1 MHRLDWTD
9 LRHALAVAEAGSLA
23 GAARVLG
30 VNHTTVLRRVSGL
43 EARMGVR
50 LFERMPT
57 GYAPTAAGE
66 EVLAV
71 ARGMEATVAALERRL
86 AGQDL
91 RLSGTLR
98 VATTDTLALTVL
110 MPHLAAFRAAHP
122 GIELEVALS
131 NAMANLTR
139 RDADVAVRPADDP
152 PEALVGRRVA
162 DIAYAVYGAAGYLAR
177 HAELG
182 RLDAHPWVAPDDSLA
197 ATVTA
202 RWMRRVLS
210 STVSVAC
217 RLDSLLAVRE
227 AARAGLGLA
236 LLPCYLGDGA
246 SGLGRVGAGPRPE
259 VRSTLWLLTH
269 EDMRR
274 TARVRAF
281 TEFMA
286 HALAGER
293 DLLEGRRPS

>member
-1 MHRLDWTD
+1 
-9 LRHALAVAEAGSLA
+9 
-23 GAARVLG
+23 
-30 VNHTTVLRRVSGL
+30 
-43 EARMGVR
+43 MGVR
-50 LFERMPT
+50 LFERLPM

-86 AGQDL
+86 AARDL

-122 GIELEVALS
+122 RIELEVALS

-162 DIAYAVYGAAGYLAR
+162 NIAYAVYGAAGYLAH

-182 RLDAHPWVAPDDSLA
+182 ELDAHRWVAPDNSLSATA
-197 ATVTA
+197 AA
-202 RWMRRVLS
+202 RWMRRVLPA
-210 STVSVAC
+210 TVSVAC

-246 SGLGRVGAGPRPE
+246 PGLGRVGGSRPE
-259 VRSTLWLLTH
+259 VRS
-269 EDMRR
+269 
-274 TARVRAF
+274 
-281 TEFMA
+281 
-286 HALAGER
+286 AL
-293 DLLEGRRPS
+293 